1 MELLHGSSK
10 AVFTETVVQRQI
22 AERTSYT
29 QVKKEGARRLKQIAR
44 VSLRPC
50 NSAKRSQIESVSLER
65 SLGQNG

>member
-1 MELLHGSSK
+1 MRSSIEN
-10 AVFTETVVQRQI
+10 TQERLVV